1 MDKLLYNKDVLV
13 ARIDSLNHFT
23 WINKSLAP
31 LYLQN
36 SENFVGWL
44 ENRCIDTHRP
54 NSRLLRRALRLEAL
68 EDSDL
73 ALEVNAATITDTYWV
88 KDADSPLKWCDVQFK
103 KAEYSSLA
111 LIGGYDN
118 FQKAATSSNKKT
130 QELTN
135 SGSFEKCWRV
145 RDGSWWLYKQATS
158 NQLFSELFAYKL
170 GQELG
175 FNMAEYRA
183 GSRYIKQGIR
193 YICSKDFTEGTKYN
207 FEPIVAITGTD
218 VTDYIKT
225 YSKLKQLDSSIA
237 SDYVSILFLDTLLYN
252 PDRHCYNFG
261 LLTDPDTGEILR
273 LAPNFDNNMA
283 LISDNYPSSCIRKND
298 ILIDDFNALLDSGAV
313 WNGYSDTYTLPI
325 ITDSL
330 IRKII
335 RDIGIK
341 VKENFIADFI
351 MTSYNLIGWNKKMT
365 IEDIVRT
372 VRGKDYI
379 PLLDSSKNPV
389 DQEAI
394 KNITDDVFYVSPC
407 LKTLYQ
413 TPSPRIMIF
422 SAAGATGKSALAHYL
437 AHTFKCPYWNLAL
450 TPVGDS
456 TFYGR
461 LDKRIGRK
469 NVDSFHSKLCV
480 GETALIIDAFDEAEI
495 RRGRSDIAL
504 FLDDIIE
511 FSDGIQVPSIILL
524 SRSENALFLQTYLTD
539 HSIPLVHYEIGIIDE
554 TNGKKFI
561 QLSLKQKGINVT
573 PTVIDAINSE
583 FENITSYLGDAAR
596 DFLGYPPVLEALT
609 AVLTHE
615 SNTLKLV
622 QSLKKGNGSDKLFEG
637 IMKNL
642 LLREQGKV
650 VDQLKPLWKICS
662 PKFHDW
668 NSIYSC
674 DEQIFNILSY
684 IWFGDFVEDVESPS
698 IPDSLKESYKNSI
711 STFLPS
717 HPFIKEVS
725 PSKYDFSGPAFHDY
739 SIAYGLISQNSV
751 LQDMTREYLGRS
763 ERFSPLLAEFYST
776 MGSKIPISCTDFPYI
791 YSSFKAAEKNDQWT
805 TLRIFP
811 NETDSVLA
819 TISRYDYSESKCVK
833 ELKCSIKLET
843 TSPTLYLPD
852 IENSFIIFP
861 GKIVLGSKDATYFSE
876 VSLKNCIIDCIDLDF
891 KADNILV
898 KDQSEFGSIIYAAHS
913 ISVPEKCNI
922 IISNDQALKICSPNI
937 ERNYKLRCFFFN
949 PHSVYTGNLNYFS
962 HLVSVICGEFRKNTA
977 RSKLLINKLYLSD
990 KSSRKYTAFNFL
1002 VDYGCIYENG
1012 SNYVLSL
1019 KKLSELGIKWSSTA
1033 QREPTTFP
1041 EAFMKYCEWSKKQ
1054 KE

>member
-1 MDKLLYNKDVLV
+1 M
-13 ARIDSLNHFT
+13 
-23 WINKSLAP
+23 
-31 LYLQN
+31 
-36 SENFVGWL
+36 
-44 ENRCIDTHRP
+44 
-54 NSRLLRRALRLEAL
+54 
-68 EDSDL
+68 
-73 ALEVNAATITDTYWV
+73 
-88 KDADSPLKWCDVQFK
+88 
-103 KAEYSSLA
+103 
-111 LIGGYDN
+111 
-118 FQKAATSSNKKT
+118 
-130 QELTN
+130 
-135 SGSFEKCWRV
+135 
-145 RDGSWWLYKQATS
+145 
-158 NQLFSELFAYKL
+158 
-170 GQELG
+170 
-175 FNMAEYRA
+175 
-183 GSRYIKQGIR
+183 
-193 YICSKDFTEGTKYN
+193 
-207 FEPIVAITGTD
+207 
-218 VTDYIKT
+218 
-225 YSKLKQLDSSIA
+225 
-237 SDYVSILFLDTLLYN
+237 
-252 PDRHCYNFG
+252 
-261 LLTDPDTGEILR
+261 
-273 LAPNFDNNMA
+273 
-283 LISDNYPSSCIRKND
+283 YPKND

-394 KNITDDVFYVSPC
+394 KNITNDVFYVSPC

-763 ERFSPLLAEFYST
+763 ERVSPLLAEFYST

-791 YSSFKAAEKNDQWT
+791 YSSFKAAEKMINGQHFVFSQMK
-805 TLRIFP
+805 RIP
-811 NETDSVLA
+811 
-819 TISRYDYSESKCVK
+819 C
-833 ELKCSIKLET
+833 
-843 TSPTLYLPD
+843 
-852 IENSFIIFP
+852 
-861 GKIVLGSKDATYFSE
+861 
-876 VSLKNCIIDCIDLDF
+876 
-891 KADNILV
+891 
-898 KDQSEFGSIIYAAHS
+898 
-913 ISVPEKCNI
+913 
-922 IISNDQALKICSPNI
+922 
-937 ERNYKLRCFFFN
+937 
-949 PHSVYTGNLNYFS
+949 
-962 HLVSVICGEFRKNTA
+962 
-977 RSKLLINKLYLSD
+977 
-990 KSSRKYTAFNFL
+990 
-1002 VDYGCIYENG
+1002 
-1012 SNYVLSL
+1012 
-1019 KKLSELGIKWSSTA
+1019 
-1033 QREPTTFP
+1033 
-1041 EAFMKYCEWSKKQ
+1041 
-1054 KE
+1054 